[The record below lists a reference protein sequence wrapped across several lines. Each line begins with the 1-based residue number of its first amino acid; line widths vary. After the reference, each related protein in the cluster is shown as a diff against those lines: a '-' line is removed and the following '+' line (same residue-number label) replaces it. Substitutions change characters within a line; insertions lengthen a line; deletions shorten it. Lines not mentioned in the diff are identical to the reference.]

1 MNIAIIGT
9 GKMARGLAMR
19 FVVADVALTIAARDL
34 DKARSLAAQL
44 GNACTA
50 ASIAAAVQ
58 AADIV
63 VLAVPY
69 GAVEE
74 VLAQAEDWAG
84 KVVID
89 ITNPISP
96 DYMSLT
102 IGHSTSAAEE
112 IQKLAPA
119 AIVVKAFNTIFAE
132 MLLHGLKDN
141 QPPVQVF
148 YASDDQAA
156 DEQVAALLR
165 AMGFAAVHCGP
176 LMNARYLEPLAELNI
191 HLGYALGWGTLTAPA
206 WIKYAE

>member
-9 GKMARGLAMR
+9 GNMAQGLAVL
-19 FVVADVALTIAARDL
+19 FAATGVALTIAARDS
-34 DKARSLAAQL
+34 DKAASLAARI
-44 GNACTA
+44 GNGCVA
-50 ASIAAAVQ
+50 ASIADAVH
-58 AADIV
+58 AADMV

-69 GAVEE
+69 GAVDE
-74 VLAQAEDWAG
+74 VLAQANCWTG

-112 IQKLAPA
+112 IQKRAPGA
-119 AIVVKAFNTIFAE
+119 VVLKAFNTIFAE
-132 MLLHGLKDN
+132 MLLHGLNHD

-148 YASDDQAA
+148 YATDDGAVGERFA
-156 DEQVAALLR
+156 TLLQ
-165 AMGFAAVHCGP
+165 AMGFAAVYCGP
-176 LMNARYLEPLAELNI
+176 LLNARYLEPLAELNI

>member
-19 FVVADVALTIAARDL
+19 FAVADVALTIAARDL

-44 GNACTA
+44 GNGCSA

-69 GAVEE
+69 GAVDE
-74 VLAQAEDWAG
+74 VLAQANDWAG

-112 IQKLAPA
+112 IQRRAPA
-119 AIVVKAFNTIFAE
+119 AIVVKAFNTVFAE
-132 MLLHGLKDN
+132 MLLHALNDD

-148 YASDDQAA
+148 YASDDHAA
-156 DEQVAALLR
+156 GEQVAALLR

-206 WIKYAE
+206 WLKYAE

>member
-9 GKMARGLAMR
+9 GKMARGLAAR
-19 FVVADVALTIAARDL
+19 FAVAGVALTIAARDQ

-44 GNACTA
+44 GNGCTA
-50 ASIAAAVQ
+50 ANIAAAVK
-58 AADIV
+58 AADAVI
-63 VLAVPY
+63 LAVPY
-69 GAVEE
+69 GAVDE
-74 VLAQAEDWAG
+74 VLAQADDWAG
-84 KVVID
+84 KVIID

-112 IQKLAPA
+112 IQKRAPGA
-119 AIVVKAFNTIFAE
+119 VVLKAFNTVFAE
-132 MLLHGLKDN
+132 MLLHGLDDD

-148 YASDDQAA
+148 YATDDHAVGERFA
-156 DEQVAALLR
+156 KLLQ